1 MSLKKKLIIL
11 LIAFTLIP
19 LATFGVVMFSQART
33 VLQAV
38 RLAQLNNIADLKKD
52 KIETFFSERTADIRS
67 AQNYLNIKRNLP
79 LLYARSGEGAM
90 SSANALRELDS
101 QLKPF
106 QVDYGYLDVMLTDQ
120 HGRVVYVSNE
130 ALRPKL
136 VGKPLPDRSVYE
148 EGKKAIYFSDI
159 FVNGARDNTFEM
171 YCVAPIKGLSG
182 KFIGEVVIEIDMGPI
197 YRFIQDNTGLGE
209 TGEALIAKKEGDAA
223 VFLSP
228 LRNNPEAALKKMIT
242 INDMVAYPAHMAA
255 RGENGSGIARDYRG
269 TEVLA
274 AWRYIPLLRWG
285 LVTKINADEAFA
297 PVAQLRTFFIVAGFF
312 VVALSAFAAL
322 AISKTISG
330 PLHSLQEGAEAL
342 AAGDL
347 GHRIRTEAQ
356 DEFGELSRSFNT
368 MTEKLRESYADLEK
382 EIEERKKMNEE
393 LQRTATQLYETQ
405 AIARVG
411 GWELDLV
418 KNTLYWTNE
427 TYRIHETSPSEYS
440 PTVETAIAF
449 YAPQSIPVISSAVKE
464 AIEQGKEFSLELQLI
479 TAKGRLIW
487 VEAAGR
493 AILDENRVVK
503 VRGAFRDITER
514 KKAEAEKQSN
524 AYHRSLIEASLDPLV
539 TIDAGGKITDVNV
552 ATEKVTGC
560 SRAELIGTDFS
571 DYFTEPAKAKAG
583 YQQVFEEGFVMDYAL
598 EIRRRDG
605 HITPVLYNATV
616 LRAETGSVVG
626 VFAAARDITER
637 KRAEEIAK
645 LDEAR
650 TNSILRISQYQA
662 ASLREL
668 LDFALNE
675 AIALSGSKFG
685 YLYFYHENTQDF
697 ILHAWSKDV
706 MAECTIANP
715 QTDYKLEKT
724 GIWGEVVR
732 QRKPIIVNDFSAPN
746 PLKKGYP
753 EGHAPLI
760 RFFSVPVFS
769 EGRIVAVVGF
779 ANRPA
784 EYTDRDVNQMT
795 LMMDSVWKIVE
806 RKKAEE
812 KLKLANA
819 YNRSLIEASLDP
831 LVTIDAVGKITDVN
845 IATEKVTG
853 CSRAEL
859 IGTDFSDYFTEP
871 AKAEAGYQQVF
882 EEGFVMDYALEI
894 RRRDGQVTPVL
905 YNAAVYNDGAG
916 KVLGVFAAARDITE
930 RKRAEDEIRKLNRE
944 LEARVIERTAM
955 LEAANKELEAFA
967 YSVSHDLRTPLRGI
981 DGFSLALL
989 EDYADKLDENGKDY
1003 LKRVRKGALKMG
1015 QLIDAL
1021 LNLSRLTRGEI
1032 KSSVVDLSSLVKNSV
1047 EELRKSEPD
1056 RMAEFII
1063 ADGVTVKGDSMMLRA
1078 AIDNLLANAWK
1089 FTGKREAA
1097 RIEFGITRV
1106 NGKTA
1111 YFVRDNGS
1119 GFDMTYANKLF
1130 TAFQRLH
1137 GTTDFPGLGI
1147 GLATVQRIIHRHGGR
1162 VWAEGEVEKG
1172 ATFYF
1177 TLS

>member
-1 MSLKKKLIIL
+1 
-11 LIAFTLIP
+11 
-19 LATFGVVMFSQART
+19 
-33 VLQAV
+33 
-38 RLAQLNNIADLKKD
+38 
-52 KIETFFSERTADIRS
+52 
-67 AQNYLNIKRNLP
+67 
-79 LLYARSGEGAM
+79 
-90 SSANALRELDS
+90 
-101 QLKPF
+101 
-106 QVDYGYLDVMLTDQ
+106 
-120 HGRVVYVSNE
+120 
-130 ALRPKL
+130 
-136 VGKPLPDRSVYE
+136 
-148 EGKKAIYFSDI
+148 
-159 FVNGARDNTFEM
+159 
-171 YCVAPIKGLSG
+171 
-182 KFIGEVVIEIDMGPI
+182 
-197 YRFIQDNTGLGE
+197 
-209 TGEALIAKKEGDAA
+209 
-223 VFLSP
+223 
-228 LRNNPEAALKKMIT
+228 MI
-242 INDMVAYPAHMAA
+242 
-255 RGENGSGIARDYRG
+255 
-269 TEVLA
+269 
-274 AWRYIPLLRWG
+274 
-285 LVTKINADEAFA
+285 
-297 PVAQLRTFFIVAGFF
+297 AGFF
-312 VVALSAFAAL
+312 VVVLGAFAAL
-322 AISKTISG
+322 AISKTITG
-330 PLHSLQEGAEAL
+330 PIRSLQEGAEAL

-347 GHRIRTEAQ
+347 GRRIVTDAQ

-393 LQRTATQLYETQ
+393 LQRTATLLYETQ

-411 GWELDLV
+411 GWELDPV

-440 PTVETAIAF
+440 PAVETAIAF
-449 YAPQSIPVISSAVKE
+449 YAPQSIPIISSAVKE

-487 VEAAGR
+487 VEAVGK
-493 AILDENRVVK
+493 AIRDENRVVK

-514 KKAEAEKQSN
+514 KKAEAAKQSN

-560 SRAELIGTDFS
+560 SRGELIGTDVS

-583 YQQVFEEGFVMDYAL
+583 YQRVFEEGFVMDYAL

-616 LRAETGSVVG
+616 YRAEAGSVLG

-637 KRAEEIAK
+637 RRAEEIAK

-650 TNSILRISQYQA
+650 TDSILRISQYHA

-668 LDFALNE
+668 LDFALDE

-685 YLYFYHENTQDF
+685 YLYFYHEDTQDF

-753 EGHAPLI
+753 EGHAPFI

-779 ANRPA
+779 ANRPT
-784 EYTDRDVNQMT
+784 EYTDRDVSQLT

-819 YNRSLIEASLDP
+819 SNRSLIEASLDP

-871 AKAEAGYQQVF
+871 AKAKAGYQQVF

-905 YNAAVYNDGAG
+905 YNAAVYNDDAG
-916 KVLGVFAAARDITE
+916 NVIGVFAAARDITE

-1003 LKRVRKGALKMG
+1003 LKRVRTGALKMG

-1032 KSSVVDLSSLVKNSV
+1032 KSSVVDLSSLVKNSA
-1047 EELRKSEPD
+1047 EELRKLEPD
-1056 RMAEFII
+1056 RGVEFII
-1063 ADGVTVKGDSMMLRA
+1063 ADGVTVKGDPVMLRA
-1078 AIDNLLANAWK
+1078 TIDNLLANAWK

-1097 RIEFGITRV
+1097 RIEFGVTRV
-1106 NGKTA
+1106 NGKSA

>member
-255 RGENGSGIARDYRG
+255 RGENGSGITRDYRG

-393 LQRTATQLYETQ
+393 LQRTATLLYETQ